1 MFSFKQIEAYQP
13 SLPASIEP
21 EPKPRVPNFKSRH
34 LSDQQWQTWGEEVH
48 NYLSDEQTITTMI
61 IWKSNLRCS
70 GQEGHFTSKRKKKKR
85 LCLNWLLKELSKTW
99 LNGMVGGEREW
110 ERMDLTAYSFSKKIV
125 MAQLQWDHRL
135 QHNTR
140 VNSRCDHWPEEA
152 GCTWDLC
159 SKLVCV
165 CRTRGSAERAMVLK
179 PEVKAAPNIVPLTNI
194 WRESKPLLSRSFIF
208 HIGTWLPPCLVH
220 RKLDE

>member
-13 SLPASIEP
+13 SLPASVEP
-21 EPKPRVPNFKSRH
+21 EPKPRVPDFKSRH

-48 NYLSDEQTITTMI
+48 NYLSDEQTITAMI

-99 LNGMVGGEREW
+99 LDGMVGGEREW

-135 QHNTR
+135 RHNTR
-140 VNSRCDHWPEEA
+140 VNSR
-152 GCTWDLC
+152 WDQ
-159 SKLVCV
+159 
-165 CRTRGSAERAMVLK
+165 TRGSRMHVGPLQQVGLRVPYTWFCRKSNGLK
-179 PEVKAAPNIVPLTNI
+179 TRGQSSSKYCPFDKYLEGKQAIIV
-194 WRESKPLLSRSFIF
+194 
-208 HIGTWLPPCLVH
+208 
-220 RKLDE
+220 